1 MMFRWK
7 VRY

>member
-1 MMFRWK
+1 MKVWK